1 MNINIFYMIILNPI
15 YRLIYYMSI
24 INLTLL
30 YFIKENMGQAHLCS
44 AMELQDWGRHLS
56 EGVQNLGK
64 LCFTCLK
71 LLLMFKVMNFFMKK
85 GLKKTCM
92 QDNLFS
98 GSFYFL
104 LMLVYLLNNVVA
116 CFVVSIYSEFVM

>member
-1 MNINIFYMIILNPI
+1 
-15 YRLIYYMSI
+15 
-24 INLTLL
+24 
-30 YFIKENMGQAHLCS
+30 
-44 AMELQDWGRHLS
+44 
-56 EGVQNLGK
+56 
-64 LCFTCLK
+64 
-71 LLLMFKVMNFFMKK
+71 MFKVMNFFMKK

-116 CFVVSIYSEFVM
+116 CFVVSIYSEFVMWLEAVMLSMAANNWTLLVSHTVDNMQFVYYQY